1 MSSELEELGVETCMR
16 LLGEHHLGRL
26 ALNDP
31 AGPLVFP
38 VNYVFD
44 RGAVV
49 FRSDMGTKLRA
60 AEDRIHA
67 AFQIDHVDEQHRIG
81 WSVLVRGRLGEV
93 ADAGELARLDGLHI
107 DAFAPG
113 AGKRHVLRLMPSVI
127 TGRRIPMGA
136 EVPAGWYRTLVQG
149 TTAFGPERR

>member
-1 MSSELEELGVETCMR
+1 MVRDLEALDVETSLR
-16 LLGEHHLGRL
+16 LLEEHHLGRL

-60 AEDRIHA
+60 AEDRTHA

-81 WSVLVRGRLGEV
+81 WSVLVRGRLTEV
-93 ADAGELARLDGLHI
+93 VDPGELARLDQLHI
-107 DAFAPG
+107 DAYAPG
-113 AGKRHVLRLMPSVI
+113 QGKLHIVRLLPSVI
-127 TGRRIPMGA
+127 TGRRIPLAA
-136 EVPAGWYRTLVQG
+136 EVPAGWYRSLVQG
-149 TTAFGPERR
+149 TSAFGPERR

>member
-1 MSSELEELGVETCMR
+1 MGRELEALDVEPSMR
-16 LLGEHHLGRL
+16 LLDEHHLGRL
-26 ALNDP
+26 ALNDL

-44 RGAVV
+44 LGAVV

-67 AFQIDHVDEQHRIG
+67 AFQIDHVDELHRIG
-81 WSVLVRGRLGEV
+81 WSVLVRGRLAEV
-93 ADAGELARLDGLHI
+93 TDADELARLAALHI

-113 AGKRHVLRLMPSVI
+113 EGKLHLVRLLPSVI
-127 TGRRIPMGA
+127 TGRRIPLA
-136 EVPAGWYRTLVQG
+136 ADVPAGWYRSLVQG

>member
-1 MSSELEELGVETCMR
+1 MTRELEALDVETCMR

-60 AEDRIHA
+60 AEDRIPA
-67 AFQIDHVDEQHRIG
+67 GFQIDHVDERHRVG
-81 WSVLVRGRLGEV
+81 WSVLVRGRLAEV
-93 ADAGELARLDGLHI
+93 VDAGELARLDSLHI

-113 AGKRHVLRLMPSVI
+113 DGKLHIVRLMPSVI
-127 TGRRIPMGA
+127 TGRRIPLA
-136 EVPAGWYRTLVQG
+136 ADVPAGWYRSLVQG